1 MRAVVT
7 SSRNWTDEQ
16 AVIDTIC
23 ELPAGTTVLLPT
35 TAGACGFVMNNR
47 DELKLDVEDWSPE
60 DGDYDRHGSTV
71 NNNMLRSDVDVC
83 FVFMTAGPGSH
94 AAKDCLRQARLMD
107 LDVRVLGG

>member
-16 AVIDTIC
+16 AVIDAIC

-35 TAGACGFVMNNR
+35 ATGACKVVMDNR
-47 DELKLDVEDWSPE
+47 EELKFEVEDWSPE

-71 NNNMLRSDVDVC
+71 NGIMLHSDVDVC

-94 AAKDCLRQARLMD
+94 AARDCLRQARLMD